1 MVLGIRV
8 KTLRNELRVPA
19 LVGHQIWRQAPS
31 ESVIDLDQVERGSNL
46 ARRRLGQLV
55 VEPCLRDLSETDR
68 TFLLA
73 MSHDDGP
80 ASMKSIAE
88 RLGVDATYAGQYR
101 LRLIEAEIILSS
113 SYGKVDFALPSMRD
127 YLREHGALDAQGN

>member
-1 MVLGIRV
+1 M
-8 KTLRNELRVPA
+8 
-19 LVGHQIWRQAPS
+19 
-31 ESVIDLDQVERGSNL
+31 IDLDQVERGSNL